1 MQKEIL
7 SDSWLTTDP
16 IDFEYK
22 KYLVLAYN
30 QIMNE
35 NLNKKKIYPSL
46 TNVVDQLMYVNGFLK
61 NMIAFENSAIEVDR
75 LDWLNKEIVYKSKI
89 DDNSFTEIKQVA
101 LYSKAVLSDLYI
113 RLKNLYDDVDGSI
126 VICGNQFSIFD
137 KYNGYL
143 IMKYRNRK
151 DKIMEYEI
159 YKTLIPE
166 PTFHLK
172 TFKVKQKDYYENR
185 YNRNIFDIIINE
197 EYPIKETTIPVIRRK
212 FLMHIMGGY
221 LL

>member
-7 SDSWLTTDP
+7 SDSWLTTNP

-22 KYLVLAYN
+22 KYLVLAYD
-30 QIMNE
+30 QITNE

-46 TNVVDQLMYVNGFLK
+46 TDVVDQLMYVNGFLK
-61 NMIAFENSAIEVDR
+61 NMIAFENSALEVDR
-75 LDWLNKEIVYKSKI
+75 IDWLKKQVIYKSKVCN
-89 DDNSFTEIKQVA
+89 NSFDEIKEIA
-101 LYSKAVLSDLYI
+101 IFSKAILSDLYI
-113 RLKNLYDDVDGSI
+113 KLKNLYDDVDGSI
-126 VICGNQFSIFD
+126 VITGNQYSIFD
-137 KYNGYL
+137 KYNGYI

-151 DKIMEYEI
+151 DKIMEYQI

-172 TFKVKQKDYYENR
+172 TSKVKQKEYYENR
-185 YNRNIFDIIINE
+185 YNRNIFEIIVNE
-197 EYPIKETTIPVIRRK
+197 EYPVKETTIPVVRRK
-212 FLMHIMGGY
+212 FLMHVMGGY